1 MPSRISD
8 AFKAHPLHLNHRHL
22 DLNSVQVLPDLYAWA
37 GVDENPSGDSLI
49 TEPVPVI
56 DLTDPNASELV
67 GHACKSWGVFQVTN
81 HGIPGSL
88 LDDIESAGRSL
99 FSLPAQQKLKAARSP
114 DGVAGYGLAR
124 ISSFFNK
131 LMWYEGFT
139 IFGSPLEHARQLW
152 PQDYTKFCDVTEEFE
167 KEMNQLAE
175 RLMWLMLGSL
185 GITKEDLNWA
195 GSKGDFKAALQ
206 LNSYPA
212 CPEPDRAMGLAAHT
226 DSSLFTIL
234 YQNTVSG
241 LQVQREGAGWITV
254 PPLPGALVINVG
266 DLLHI
271 LSNGVFPSVVHRALV
286 NRTKHRL
293 SVAYLYGPPA
303 GVPISPVPKLVDS
316 THPPLYR
323 PVTWSEYLCTK
334 AKHFD
339 KALSLVRL
347 CMPRNGFIDVNDHNG
362 VKVG

>member
-1 MPSRISD
+1 MLQASPQYRLFTMPSRISD

-22 DLNSVQVLPDLYAWA
+22 DLNSVQELPDLYAWA

-49 TEPVPVI
+49 TESVPVI

-152 PQDYTKFCDVTEEFE
+152 PQDYTKFCIYHG
-167 KEMNQLAE
+167 
-175 RLMWLMLGSL
+175 RRRR
-185 GITKEDLNWA
+185 
-195 GSKGDFKAALQ
+195 
-206 LNSYPA
+206 P
-212 CPEPDRAMGLAAHT
+212 
-226 DSSLFTIL
+226 
-234 YQNTVSG
+234 
-241 LQVQREGAGWITV
+241 
-254 PPLPGALVINVG
+254 
-266 DLLHI
+266 
-271 LSNGVFPSVVHRALV
+271 FPSMLLAKTIMKAMVP
-286 NRTKHRL
+286 TKKIWDL
-293 SVAYLYGPPA
+293 
-303 GVPISPVPKLVDS
+303 
-316 THPPLYR
+316 
-323 PVTWSEYLCTK
+323 
-334 AKHFD
+334 
-339 KALSLVRL
+339 
-347 CMPRNGFIDVNDHNG
+347 
-362 VKVG
+362 